1 MASHGITDSI
11 NTSGRGALETA
22 LANLCETWVDVLE
35 HVRTPEN
42 ERGLRTWL
50 APEKV
55 HPVALEDGRLV
66 LGCPTSLMVNIIRD
80 RYADMLRV
88 AASEITGQTIN
99 EVVGRVSGEAYREHQ
114 RRIATQRNQ
123 QQAKTAPATEPRRPV
138 TASWGRG
145 FKQLRDFVVG
155 SCNRLAYDAVM
166 RIVDRPED
174 PVNPLFIHASSG
186 LGKTHLIQ
194 GLAVAYRDHHPNCN
208 VQYMRCEQFTN
219 DFIAAC
225 DAGPSGLHTFRVKMR
240 HADLLLIDDIHFL
253 SRGQMKKSKDELF
266 DTFNELTERGK
277 KVVITSDAAPSDI
290 KYLEDRFVQRFTGGL
305 VAPLDR
311 PDLKVR
317 QGIVQMKA
325 QGHGV
330 GLRDEVVDY
339 IADHIT
345 DNIRELEGAVN
356 KLIYMSRSYRR
367 QPDLALVRQA
377 LSDLVVRD
385 GEEPRLKVILR
396 SVADYYDL
404 RVEDIL
410 GKSRS
415 GPRSVARHIAMYVYK
430 ASGAETYAAVGQ
442 AFGGRSHSAVAY
454 ACEQVAKYRGE
465 DADLD
470 RYIEELL
477 LRVRRD

>member
-1 MASHGITDSI
+1 LEP
-11 NTSGRGALETA
+11 ALVD
-22 LANLCETWVDVLE
+22 LCETWNDVLD
-35 HVRTPEN
+35 HIRTPEN

-50 APEKV
+50 SPDKV
-55 HPVALEDGRLV
+55 QPVAFEDGRLV

-80 RYADMLRV
+80 RYAEMLCSAV
-88 AASEITGQTIN
+88 SEVTGVTVN
-99 EVVGRVSGEAYREHQ
+99 EVLGRVSGEAYREHQ
-114 RRIATQRNQ
+114 RRIRNQ
-123 QQAKTAPATEPRRPV
+123 RAAETMPPVADPEPKRPAP
-138 TASWGRG
+138 WGRG
-145 FKQLRDFVVG
+145 FKQLHDFVVG
-155 SCNRLAYDAVM
+155 PCNRLAYDAIM
-166 RIVDRPED
+166 RIIEQPVD
-174 PVNPLFIHASSG
+174 PVNPLFIHSSSG

-194 GLAVAYRDHHPNCN
+194 GLAVAHRDRHPNCN

-225 DAGPSGLHTFRVKMR
+225 DNGPAGLHPFRVKMR

-266 DTFNELTERGK
+266 ETFNELAERGK

-305 VAPLDR
+305 VATLDR
-311 PDLKVR
+311 PDLTVR
-317 QGIVQMKA
+317 RGIVRMKS
-325 QGHGV
+325 QGHETK
-330 GLRDEVVDY
+330 LRDEVVDY

-356 KLIYMSRSYRR
+356 KLIYMARSYRR

-396 SVADYYDL
+396 AVADYYDL
-404 RVEDIL
+404 RVEEIL

-415 GPRSVARHIAMYVYK
+415 GPRSIARHIAMYVYK
-430 ASGAETYAAVGQ
+430 ASGADTYAAVGQ
-442 AFGGRSHSAVAY
+442 AFGNRSHSAVAY
-454 ACEQVAKYRGE
+454 ACEQVAKYRTE
-465 DADLD
+465 QENLD
-470 RYIEELL
+470 RFIEELL